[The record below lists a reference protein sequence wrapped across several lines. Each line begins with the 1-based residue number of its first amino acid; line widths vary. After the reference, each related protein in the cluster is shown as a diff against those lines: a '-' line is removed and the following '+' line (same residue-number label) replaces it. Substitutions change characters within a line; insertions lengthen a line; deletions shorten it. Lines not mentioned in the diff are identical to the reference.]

1 MWVLVLLLFWR
12 KVGVSTLPP
21 WEERVWLF
29 SSSLGGWS
37 GCVSPFFGRKVCFS
51 SGFGIAPSLLTFCQG
66 RRCRSLDNVRHK
78 EIC

>member
-1 MWVLVLLLFWR
+1 MWVFVLLLFWR

-37 GCVSPFFGRKVCFS
+37 GVYLSSSEGRLFQLW
-51 SGFGIAPSLLTFCQG
+51 F
-66 RRCRSLDNVRHK
+66 
-78 EIC
+78 